1 MDPASITNHILR
13 PQKIE
18 KVTMAQQDP
27 PIEEPRYRV
36 SRNTFITKEI
46 K

>member
-1 MDPASITNHILR
+1 MDPDSITNHILR

-18 KVTMAQQDP
+18 KVTMEQQDP
-27 PIEEPRYRV
+27 PIEESRYRV
-36 SRNTFITKEI
+36 SRNTFITQEI